1 MIVRYK
7 EWKGL
12 FFCDDC
18 GAVMT
23 LTAYASEM
31 LDTSA
36 RDRGWAIGKDHKACF
51 CPECAER
58 HRNVGRNGATR
69 NAPLSKSP

>member
-36 RDRGWAIGKDHKACF
+36 RDRGWAIGKDHTELLGDSFEKIAREKCGIIKKG
-51 CPECAER
+51 C
-58 HRNVGRNGATR
+58 
-69 NAPLSKSP
+69 